1 MSISGKFTA
10 DGMPDQTG
18 EIIVVTGG
26 NSGLGYKTV
35 KAE

>member
-10 DGMPDQTG
+10 ENISDQTG
-18 EIIVVTGG
+18 KIVVVTGG